1 MGVRF
6 HCTPMPVLKM
16 LHILYSC
23 VNLCIVF
30 DKKTFHYGKISC
42 KTVEIMRFSSSSSCK
57 FLFCT
62 FSGDTLFSSFFFGL
76 SMCFFKYNSRRL
88 LHRFA
93 FFCCRTIQNT
103 PIVKNKK
110 SMICKPIIIN
120 SISFCHLLIHISIV
134 ISAPILSYYIKSFL
148 TV

>member
-30 DKKTFHYGKISC
+30 DKKHSTMGKFPAKQLKLC
-42 KTVEIMRFSSSSSCK
+42 G
-57 FLFCT
+57 FLPHPHVNFY
-62 FSGDTLFSSFFFGL
+62 FARSPVIHFFL
-76 SMCFFKYNSRRL
+76 LYNSRRL

>member
-30 DKKTFHYGKISC
+30 DKKHSTMGKFPAKQLKLC
-42 KTVEIMRFSSSSSCK
+42 G
-57 FLFCT
+57 FLPHPHV
-62 FSGDTLFSSFFFGL
+62 
-76 SMCFFKYNSRRL
+76 NSRRL

>member
-1 MGVRF
+1 MNVRQIYGN
-6 HCTPMPVLKM
+6 TP
-16 LHILYSC
+16 
-23 VNLCIVF
+23 NLWQ
-30 DKKTFHYGKISC
+30 YGLNNWDSNYGNIPNRKYL
-42 KTVEIMRFSSSSSCK
+42 EGSSYHKYDNDMSLGK
-57 FLFCT
+57 FKDY
-62 FSGDTLFSSFFFGL
+62 G
-76 SMCFFKYNSRRL
+76 
-88 LHRFA
+88 FA